1 MAFAI
6 ALPIPYLSLMG
17 SHSIQERLQA
27 AREVCEDSGERFTP
41 LREHVLELVIEDG
54 GAVKAYDLLDR
65 LKPDRGS
72 PKPPTVY
79 RALDFLS
86 RLGLVHRVEALN
98 AFIACDHSHE
108 GDLAEFFICESCSR
122 VEERHAHDHSDCKPK
137 GFQINRSVI
146 EHYGTCANCAQ
157 TAA

>member
-1 MAFAI
+1 MSVAI
-6 ALPIPYLSLMG
+6 TSIPPSEASDALRVKLD
-17 SHSIQERLQA
+17 A
-27 AREVCEDSGERFTP
+27 ARDLCESRGERFTP

-65 LKPDRGS
+65 LKPERGS

-98 AFIACDHSHE
+98 AFIACDHPHD
-108 GDLAEFFICESCSR
+108 GDLAEFFICEACNT
-122 VEERHAHDHSDCKPK
+122 VEERHAHDHNDCKPS
-137 GFQINRSVI
+137 GFEILRSVI
-146 EHYGTCANCAQ
+146 EHYGTCADCRQ
-157 TAA
+157 AA